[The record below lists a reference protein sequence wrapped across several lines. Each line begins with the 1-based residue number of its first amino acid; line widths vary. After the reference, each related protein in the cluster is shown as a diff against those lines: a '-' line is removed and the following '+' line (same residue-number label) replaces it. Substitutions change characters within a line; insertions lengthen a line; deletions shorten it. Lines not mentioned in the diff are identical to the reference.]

1 MVDLTLWKA
10 RLDVMT
16 DEICNNLPAE
26 TLIVIT
32 EANVMASLC
41 KLRPNKTTGPDGLK
55 ACLQRLCSSTKRSLC
70 KVVPEFWHFTCVQ
83 K

>member
-41 KLRPNKTTGPDGLK
+41 KLRPYKTTRPRWFKSMPSKIVL
-55 ACLQRLCSSTKRSLC
+55 LN
-70 KVVPEFWHFTCVQ
+70 
-83 K
+83 